1 MTTIFPP
8 SYPRD
13 RAVTMPWPCRDH
25 VSALAVTAPAACGS
39 RGHAGPPSTLLP
51 RPAACL
57 LRRCLWLQG
66 RVGRCSL
73 WVSGTMTGPRA
84 ARGPISRPQQAAPG
98 AGWSYPWRHRRGH
111 AQICQLWAQISSVC
125 VSIPYKYANRCG
137 FNHAKRNMQKYANLL
152 IHTQICKMCTPTLLM
167 SWTEVKIIIILLPII
182 MMMIIIIIRRRS
194 NNLSLNN
201 DNDNDKY
208 I

>member
-1 MTTIFPP
+1 MITSYYFGGGGASATGTVALRAADKQAEPP
-8 SYPRD
+8 
-13 RAVTMPWPCRDH
+13 AT
-25 VSALAVTAPAACGS
+25 
-39 RGHAGPPSTLLP
+39 P

-57 LRRCLWLQG
+57 SRRRHWLQG
-66 RVGRCSL
+66 RAGRCSMG
-73 WVSGTMTGPRA
+73 VSGTMTGPRA
-84 ARGPISRPQQAAPG
+84 ACGPMSRPQQAAPG
-98 AGWSYPWRHRRGH
+98 AGWWYPWRHRRGH
-111 AQICQLWAQISSVC
+111 AQICRLCAQISSVC
-125 VSIPYKYANRCG
+125 KYANRCG
-137 FNHAKRNMQKYANLL
+137 FKHAKRNMRKYANPV